1 MDNESKLFL
10 NYIKKVNKDIKDD
23 IISVGDDFKFF
34 FKYISFNTDYIGF
47 YEENTKNAYFF
58 FHVLNPTK
66 FCSMLYDAWQIFHKN
81 DNINVKCYYWK
92 LKIKNNKPTVYLK
105 LLSI

>member
-23 IISVGDDFKFF
+23 IISVGNDFKNFL
-34 FKYISFNTDYIGF
+34 KSISFNNDCIGF

-58 FHVLNPTK
+58 FHVLNPTE
-66 FCSMLYDAWQIFHKN
+66 FCSIIYNAWQLFHNN

-92 LKIKNNKPTVYLK
+92 LKIKNNKLTVYLK